1 MTTKFRTIRS
11 LTNSP
16 KRRLRMPQTGLTIK
30 RNASLAIPDDY
41 LNIAVKENP
50 TAWGCAIVTPDGLMT
65 SSGDTT
71 MDLEVLKDTL
81 NDFKERDIYFYLC
94 NSESAINMDDVSPF
108 WLIEK
113 DEAPLLVC
121 LIEGN
126 FPGFVKAG
134 SSHPSEYHFLQDYL
148 QPKITDLW
156 ELCDGDLLKLMAFI
170 EKPAFKKELLA
181 HANPRGCITFVAA
194 NGKALTF
201 AVGEGHCEYTWGWV
215 SQNYGYALGA
225 PKPEVKPEAK
235 KSLFPQK
242 NVSST
247 REKFVPSGTPV
258 SAEPTAGAKV
268 VQNFTVRKEAPKAT
282 DSRKDRK
289 LFYQRRIGYCPE
301 GWEQHVAIEVWVD
314 PKTNQTV
321 FMSEIK
327 KLGIDAVGVPK
338 LNNPGRANKDIEA
351 DNVSGSERETG
362 PAVTDAVLA
371 IMAPKTRE
379 YAHDLL
385 RKEDVKK
392 LIAENGNPI
401 SDPKDTKGNEI
412 KIAGFSEQL
421 GMKDGLHDFARLP
434 FSYYDK
440 ISKEKPELMANLCWA
455 FKNMA
460 FALKLKGGEKLTG
473 EEVHEVAHEEL
484 KPQKKS
490 LFPQKRVA

>member
-1 MTTKFRTIRS
+1 
-11 LTNSP
+11 
-16 KRRLRMPQTGLTIK
+16 MPHTGVTIK
-30 RNASLAIPDDY
+30 RNASLAVPDDY

-50 TAWGCAIVTPDGLMT
+50 TAWGAAIVTPEGLIT
-65 SSGDTT
+65 SSGDSTI
-71 MDLEVLKDTL
+71 DLEVMKDTF
-81 NDFKERDIYFYLC
+81 NDFKDRDFYLYLC
-94 NSESAINMDDVSPF
+94 NSESAINMDDVSPH
-108 WLIEK
+108 WLLEK
-113 DEAPLLVC
+113 DGAPLLVGF
-121 LIEGN
+121 IEGS

-156 ELCDGDLLKLMAFI
+156 ELCGNDLPKLMGFI

-201 AVGEGHCEYTWGWV
+201 AVGDTSAEYKWGWV

-258 SAEPTAGAKV
+258 SPPETAGAASVIK
-268 VQNFTVRKEAPKAT
+268 NLGVRKERPRAT

-289 LFYQRRIGYCPE
+289 LFCQRRFGYCPE
-301 GWEQHVAIEVWVD
+301 GWDKKGDDGEYPAFECYYDKV
-314 PKTNQTV
+314 TNQTI
-321 FMSEIK
+321 FISEIK
-327 KLGIDAVGVPK
+327 KLGIDAVGVPR
-338 LNNPGRANKDIEA
+338 LNNPVRAESKDTEA
-351 DNVSGSERETG
+351 NNLSGSERETG
-362 PAVTDAVLA
+362 PAVIDIPLS
-371 IMAPKTRE
+371 IMSPKTRE
-379 YAHDLL
+379 YAHDFL

-392 LIAENGNPI
+392 LIAENGSPI
-401 SDPKDTKGNEI
+401 SDPKDAKGNEI
-412 KIAGFSEQL
+412 KIIGFSEQL
-421 GMKDGLHDFARLP
+421 GMKDGLSDFARLP
-434 FSYYDK
+434 FSYFDK

-460 FALKLKGGEKLTG
+460 YALKLKGGEKLTA

-484 KPQKKS
+484 KPVKKS